1 MRFGSAFI
9 GGLVGVL
16 VGAVV
21 VGAVA
26 WGIDRDDD
34 DGSGSTSTATENTQ
48 QVSEDTSSNSGETP
62 DNLTELY
69 NDVRPSI
76 VRITTGAE
84 PETPFDFGPSGLGSG
99 IVVDTEGHIL
109 TNYHV
114 VEGSDEVTV
123 TFSDGT
129 VGQADVVGTDPG
141 NDIAM
146 IKVTVEDASVLKP
159 ATLGDSESLE
169 VGVIVAA
176 IGNPFGLDGSFT
188 TGVVSGLDRTL
199 PSSADGRPI
208 RGLVQ
213 TDAAVNPGNSGGAL
227 ITLEGE
233 VIGINTAIENPN
245 GAGFSGVAYAVPIN
259 TPKRFL
265 AELVEGQDIEHPR
278 LGISGTSL
286 TPAQAEE
293 LGIEH
298 GVAILTVETGSAA
311 DDAGPGVVGE
321 RRGRR
326 HHRDRRPADGD
337 IRGPGGLRRRQ
348 AGRRRGHADGAPRRR
363 RHRAAGDA
371 GIVGLLRV
379 GQTGVSRRLAEFTG
393 RGGLMRAAL
402 SLCVCECRAL
412 RCRVLLQLVVPE
424 DSSLRSE

>member
-1 MRFGSAFI
+1 MRFLTTFLAAI
-9 GGLVGVL
+9 AGVA

-21 VGAVA
+21 VGAIA
-26 WGIDRDDD
+26 WGMDSDDG
-34 DGSGSTSTATENTQ
+34 DGSGSTSTTTESTQ
-48 QVSEDTSSNSGETP
+48 TVSDNGRSNSGETP

-76 VRITTGAE
+76 VRITTGEE
-84 PETPFDFGPSGLGSG
+84 PDSAFDFGPSGLGSG
-99 IVVDTEGHIL
+99 IVVDTDGHIL
-109 TNYHV
+109 TNFHV
-114 VEGSDEVTV
+114 VSGSDSVTV

-146 IKVTVEDASVLKP
+146 IKVTVEDTSVLRP

-245 GAGFSGVAYAVPIN
+245 GAGFAGVAYAVPIN

-265 AELVEGQDIEHPR
+265 TQLVEGQDIEHPR

-286 TPAQAEE
+286 TPAQAED

-298 GVAILTVETGSAA
+298 GVAILTVEAGSAA
-311 DDAGPGVVGE
+311 DDAGLESSENGEGDVITAIDGQAMETFEDLADYVDSKQVGDE
-321 RRGRR
+321 VTLTVQ
-326 HHRDRRPADGD
+326 RDGEE
-337 IRGPGGLRRRQ
+337 IELQ
-348 AGRRRGHADGAPRRR
+348 AT
-363 RHRAAGDA
+363 
-371 GIVGLLRV
+371 LE
-379 GQTGVSRRLAEFTG
+379 SW
-393 RGGLMRAAL
+393 
-402 SLCVCECRAL
+402 
-412 RCRVLLQLVVPE
+412 
-424 DSSLRSE
+424 DSSA